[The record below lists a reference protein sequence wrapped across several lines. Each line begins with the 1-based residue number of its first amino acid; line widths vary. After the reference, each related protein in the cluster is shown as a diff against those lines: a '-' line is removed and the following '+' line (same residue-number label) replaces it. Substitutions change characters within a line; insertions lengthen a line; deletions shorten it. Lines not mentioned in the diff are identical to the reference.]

1 MLPMLERLR
10 RRIKNQA
17 SRLDLIEARRREPEP
32 GTDPRS
38 LSLFEWGKWF
48 LPHFLKK
55 PPSRFHLEL
64 CADLER
70 LRQRR
75 GTRLARLAPRGSAK
89 STWGTLIHPLR
100 CAVEGTEPFTMI
112 LSDTADQAGD
122 FVTQIKAELEGNH
135 RLAAAYPKACGVGPE
150 WRAGRVRLLNGCLI
164 EAKSR
169 GGRIRGRRNRQD
181 RPTLII
187 VDDCQGNRDIVS
199 PIERKRG
206 WDWMTRE
213 VIPAG
218 EEDTTS
224 YVSVGTALHRE
235 AVAVRLLTTAGWEGK
250 VYRSVER
257 GPDRAD
263 LWDEW
268 TNHAT
273 NMADQDRDA
282 TARAFYEAHQAA
294 MEAGGRGALA
304 RGPESVALMR
314 RLAEI
319 GRSAFDTEDQG
330 NPNAVDGA
338 EFPAELFDRPGI
350 WFDEWPSYLVLRVQ
364 SLDPSK
370 GTDSKS
376 GDFQAHVLVG
386 LDRFGDMWVEA
397 ALHHELIPLM
407 VARAIDFAGNCGFG
421 RLDSLAVEENGTLG
435 MIAPEFQRQLVER
448 QMILPVES
456 VIQSQNKIVRVRR
469 LGVYFARNRIRFR
482 NTPHT
487 RLLVDQLRDFPGGS
501 HDDGPDALELA
512 IRRLEILTTPL

>member
-1 MLPMLERLR
+1 
-10 RRIKNQA
+10 
-17 SRLDLIEARRREPEP
+17 
-32 GTDPRS
+32 
-38 LSLFEWGKWF
+38 
-48 LPHFLKK
+48 
-55 PPSRFHLEL
+55 
-64 CADLER
+64 
-70 LRQRR
+70 
-75 GTRLARLAPRGSAK
+75 
-89 STWGTLIHPLR
+89 
-100 CAVEGTEPFTMI
+100 MI
-112 LSDTADQAGD
+112 LSDTADQATD
-122 FVTQIKAELEGNH
+122 FVTQIKAELEGNQ
-135 RLAAAYPKACGVGPE
+135 RLAAAYPKACGIGPE
-150 WRAGRVRLLNGCLI
+150 WRAGRVRLTNGCVI

-169 GGRIRGRRNRQD
+169 GGRIRGKRNRQD
-181 RPTLII
+181 RPTLLII
-187 VDDCQGNRDIVS
+187 DDCQGNRDIVS

-257 GPDRAD
+257 WPDRAD
-263 LWDEW
+263 LWDDW
-268 TNHAT
+268 TNLAT

-282 TARAFYEAHQAA
+282 TARAFYEAHRVE
-294 MEAGGRGALA
+294 MEAGAAVLWPEGRNLY
-304 RGPESVALMR
+304 ALMR

-330 NPNAVDGA
+330 NPNAVEGA
-338 EFPAELFDRPGI
+338 EFPAELFDRPGL
-350 WFDEWPSYLVLRVQ
+350 WFDNWPTDLVLRVQ

-370 GTDSKS
+370 GNDSKS

-386 LDRFGDMWVEA
+386 LDPRGNMWVEA

-407 VARAIDFAGNCGFG
+407 VARAIDFARNSGFG
-421 RLDSLAVEENGTLG
+421 ILDSLAVEENGTLG
-435 MIAPEFQRQLVER
+435 MIVPECQRLSNER
-448 QMILPVES
+448 NMVIPLHG
-456 VIQSQNKIVRVRR
+456 VIQSQNKVVRVRR

-487 RLLVDQLRDFPGGS
+487 RLLVDQLRDFPGGT

-512 IRRLEILTTPL
+512 VRRLELLTNPQ